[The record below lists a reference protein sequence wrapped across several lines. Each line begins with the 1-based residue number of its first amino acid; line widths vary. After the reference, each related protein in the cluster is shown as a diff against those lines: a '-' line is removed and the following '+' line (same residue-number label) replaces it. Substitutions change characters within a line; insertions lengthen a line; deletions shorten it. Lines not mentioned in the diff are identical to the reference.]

1 MIKCVVIYPNG
12 NLKTE
17 DFKSLKSIKELLG
30 SDIKEYETEYWNIK
44 FKGYTKE
51 FKDDEDKAPMYSPM
65 GSCLFNEDI
74 FGTLVV
80 PYITPVKLHFL
91 QEVHTSLFDNVDAN
105 AVLELLQEKV
115 GRIVY
120 KQTRDT
126 NLPILRK
133 EEGRYI
139 LPLEVVE
146 DLDKDKIFINREFL
160 NLKLGKFYFFR
171 GYSFIS
177 FIVGIW
183 LYYSLTITGN
193 VILSVLG
200 SICLFFLLS
209 DIFLRLTVKKTD
221 RIYQRMMSEL
231 LEGSEVNIGGLK

>member
-1 MIKCVVIYPNG
+1 MIKCVIIYPNG

-17 DFKSLKSIKELLG
+17 SFKTLKSIKSLLD
-30 SDIKEYETEYWNIK
+30 SDLEEHETEYWNIK
-44 FKGYTKE
+44 FKGYTKS
-51 FKDDEDKAPMYSPM
+51 FKEDEDKALMYSPM
-65 GSCLFNEDI
+65 GSCLFNKDI
-74 FGTLVV
+74 FGTLVI

-91 QEVHTSLFDNVDAN
+91 QEVHTSLFDNVDSN

-133 EEGRYI
+133 EDGRYI
-139 LPLEVVE
+139 LPLEIVE

-160 NLKLGKFYFFR
+160 NSRLGKFYFFK
-171 GYSFIS
+171 GYSLVT
-177 FIVGIW
+177 FIVGLW
-183 LYYSLTITGN
+183 AYCSITN
-193 VILSVLG
+193 TNNILLSILG
-200 SICLFFLLS
+200 SICGFFLLS
-209 DIFLRLTVKKTD
+209 DVFIRLTAKKTD
-221 RIYQRMMSEL
+221 KIYQRMMSEL